1 MHISDKSS
9 NKPAD
14 KPTIQSADSDIQHFA
29 QVNYLKV
36 TPNQKDQRIDNFLMA
51 RLKGLPKSR
60 IYKLIRDG
68 EIRVNKGRVKP
79 HTKLDIGDVV
89 RIAPIRLQT
98 RDAPQISESF
108 AKVLLERIVFE
119 DERIIVLNKPSGM
132 AVHGG
137 SGVSAGVIEAMRSAT
152 GKKYLELVH
161 RIDKDTSGL
170 LLIAKKRSAL
180 KQIQDMFREK
190 TVQKSYQAIVYG
202 SVKQDSQR
210 VDAPL
215 KRYELANGE
224 RRVKVAADGKPSVT
238 DVNVLQRLKN
248 ATLILAKPKTGRTHQ
263 IRVHGLH
270 IGHPLLGDNK
280 YHQNDTSAAKR
291 LCLHAWK
298 LSVPEYGAFEAPV
311 PEDMVQLI
319 ETLSIK

>member
-1 MHISDKSS
+1 MQISDKSTNNEKS
-9 NKPAD
+9 HKPV
-14 KPTIQSADSDIQHFA
+14 QSADEEVRNFA

-36 TPNQKDQRIDNFLMA
+36 TQNQQQQRIDNFLMA

-79 HTKLDIGDVV
+79 HTKLAIGDVV

-98 RDAPQISESF
+98 REAPQISEQF
-108 AKVLLERIVFE
+108 AKGLLGRIVFE

-137 SGVSAGVIEAMRSAT
+137 SGVSAGVIEAMRVAT

-180 KQIQDMFREK
+180 KQIQDMFRQK

-202 SVKQDSQR
+202 TVFKDSQR
-210 VDAPL
+210 IDAPL

-224 RRVKVAADGKPSVT
+224 RRVKVADDGKASVT
-238 DVNVLQRLKN
+238 DMDVLQRLKN
-248 ATLILAKPKTGRTHQ
+248 ATLVEAKPKTGRTHQ

-270 IGHPLLGDNK
+270 IGHPLLGDDK
-280 YHQNDTSAAKR
+280 YHQTDTSAAKR

-298 LSVPEYGAFEAPV
+298 LSVPEYGEFEAPV
-311 PEDMVQLI
+311 PEDMLRLVK
-319 ETLSIK
+319 TLSD